1 MRLAG
6 REAEREGPGLL
17 RWWSVAVFVAGAAVG
32 VVLSPNPVPKT
43 ILFDLDLDLV
53 FDLETSLKRP
63 KTERGRSVAGVAR
76 SVSLTL
82 SLTVCKAAGVM
93 GREGGFAGVVVVVVV
108 VVVGFSVLVVEVVE
122 VGCKAVLETFLDE
135 GESTEAEA
143 KAGAMTRGEGTEEE
157 P

>member
-108 VVVGFSVLVVEVVE
+108 GFSVLVVVEVVE

>member
-17 RWWSVAVFVAGAAVG
+17 RWWSVAVLVAGAAVG

-93 GREGGFAGVVVVVVV
+93 GREGGFAGVVVVVV
-108 VVVGFSVLVVEVVE
+108 GFSVLVVEVVE

>member
-93 GREGGFAGVVVVVVV
+93 GREGGFAGVVVVVV
-108 VVVGFSVLVVEVVE
+108 GFSVLVVEVVE